1 MAISAPPSPSP
12 DMIEDFSVTFTNNS
26 LACTGSNTADTRKK
40 IAEEIMVNLRIKVIV
55 DTNLS
60 TLTRN

>member
-1 MAISAPPSPSP
+1 
-12 DMIEDFSVTFTNNS
+12 MIEDFSVTFTNNS
-26 LACTGSNTADTRKK
+26 LACTGSNTADTRKE